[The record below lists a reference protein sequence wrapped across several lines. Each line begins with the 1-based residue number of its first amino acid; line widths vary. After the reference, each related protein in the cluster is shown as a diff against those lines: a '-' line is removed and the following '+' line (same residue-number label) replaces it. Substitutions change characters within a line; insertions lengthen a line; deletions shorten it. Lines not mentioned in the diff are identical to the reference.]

1 MCFGKVP
8 VFKQTDLK
16 CCKYKYPANII
27 AWEIGKHEAK
37 ETQRILTQ
45 NYVADNFLF
54 YLGFASQSYKTLL
67 FAAQPGKLVLLLCN
81 TPVTNKKQN
90 PITFIQL
97 EENRQFRTGTLCVY
111 TKKNADIILSYVPKL
126 SWNNPEAQKILYQ
139 LKNGEKNPN
148 QTLEIFSISANFLFT
163 KNGLKFYIIK
173 EICFLQLQITLLW
186 Y

>member
-16 CCKYKYPANII
+16 CCKYKYTANII

-111 TKKNADIILSYVPKL
+111 TKKKMQISFFLMSQSFHGTILRHKKYCINWKMGR
-126 SWNNPEAQKILYQ
+126 K
-139 LKNGEKNPN
+139 KPN
-148 QTLEIFSISANFLFT
+148 QTLKIFSISAIFFFHKKWLEI
-163 KNGLKFYIIK
+163 LKP
-173 EICFLQLQITLLW
+173 
-186 Y
+186 